1 METAEQIISRRLT
14 RRNLVRAAVVVFPAT
29 VLYAGGCSPRPETAI
44 PAPTLTVPIPA
55 PTSAP
60 APTLRPLPTAI
71 PATPTPPPVTPGPT
85 AIPPTITAPPVP
97 PAPLKQSARIALPW
111 PDPVLSALAE
121 ANANLR
127 GSGGLKLD
135 ISRLASDPAQSSA
148 YDVLGVANPVQ
159 GALTGLLAPL
169 PDSIAESDYSLPLTD
184 LYRQDGS
191 LFALPL
197 AVSVRSFVYRSDLFA
212 QAGLDPAQPPAS
224 WEELA
229 SAARLLTEVQEG
241 EVVRAGLD
249 LSRSANTA
257 DWLQFGWQNGARVW
271 LSQPGSPDFS
281 SPEFVES
288 ARFFRSFFRD
298 PPGTFR
304 RNPSL
309 IDPTKSL
316 FGAGLAAMAFRDFH
330 ELKLLSELPPDTLAT
345 VRLTPPPATVTPV
358 TPARGRMLLG
368 IAASSRNIDAAA
380 AAIDRLSQPAIAR
393 ALTAAAGLA
402 PARASLQIE
411 LEESDSRYRTYSQSL
426 DFIRDW
432 HAWPVPGVILDARR
446 ATPRLALS
454 ADPVEAILEDVSRQA
469 RDRVFNAAAAG

>member
-14 RRNLVRAAVVVFPAT
+14 RRNLVRAAVVVLPAT
-29 VLYAGGCSPRPETAI
+29 VLYAGGCTPQPETAI
-44 PAPTLTVPIPA
+44 PAPTLTAPIPAVIPA
-55 PTSAP
+55 PTITP
-60 APTLRPLPTAI
+60 PPLPTAI
-71 PATPTPPPVTPGPT
+71 PATPSAAPVTPTPT
-85 AIPPTITAPPVP
+85 VVPPTIAAPSVP

-111 PDPVLSALAE
+111 PDPVLSALTE

-127 GSGGLKLD
+127 GSSGLKLD
-135 ISRLASDPAQSSA
+135 IFRLVSSAVQSSA
-148 YDVLGVANPVQ
+148 YDVLGVGNPVQ
-159 GALTGLLAPL
+159 DALTGLLAPL
-169 PDSIAESDYSLPLTD
+169 PESLAGTDYSAPLTD
-184 LYRQDGS
+184 LYRRDGL

-212 QAGLDPAQPPAS
+212 QAGLDPAQPPTS

-241 EVVRAGLD
+241 EVVRAGLA
-249 LSRSANTA
+249 LSLSAHTA
-257 DWLQFGWQNGARVW
+257 DWLHFGWQNGARVW
-271 LSQPGSPDFS
+271 PNQASTPDFS
-281 SPEFVES
+281 SPEFVHS

-309 IDPTKSL
+309 TDPTKSL

-330 ELKLLSELPPDTLAT
+330 EIKSLSELAVGDLAT
-345 VRLTPPPATVTPV
+345 VRLAPPPAAVTPV

-368 IAASSRNIDAAA
+368 IAASSQNVDAAA

-411 LEESDSRYRTYSQSL
+411 LEESDSRYRTYFQSL
-426 DFIRDW
+426 DFICDW

-469 RDRVFNAAAAG
+469 RERVFNTTAAG

>member
-14 RRNLVRAAVVVFPAT
+14 RRNLVRAAVVIFPAT

-55 PTSAP
+55 AIPVPSVTP
-60 APTLRPLPTAI
+60 PPLPTAI
-71 PATPTPPPVTPGPT
+71 PATPTPPPVTVTPT
-85 AIPPTITAPPVP
+85 SIPPPIAAPSVP

-111 PDPVLSALAE
+111 PDPVLSALVE
-121 ANANLR
+121 VNANLR

-135 ISRLASDPAQSSA
+135 IFRLASDPTQSSA

-169 PDSIAESDYSLPLTD
+169 PDSIAASDYPLPLTD
-184 LYRQDGS
+184 LYRPDGR

-212 QAGLDPAQPPAS
+212 QAGLDPAQPPTS

-241 EVVRAGLD
+241 EVVRAGLA
-249 LSRSANTA
+249 LSLSADTA
-257 DWLQFGWQNGARVW
+257 DWLHFGWQNGARVW
-271 LSQPGSPDFS
+271 PNQAGTPDFT
-281 SPEFVES
+281 SPAFVHS

-304 RNPSL
+304 RDPL
-309 IDPTKSL
+309 LTDPTKSL

-330 ELKLLSELPPDTLAT
+330 ELNSLSELPPDLLEH
-345 VRLTPPPATVTPV
+345 VRLAQPPAAVTPV

-368 IAASSRNIDAAA
+368 IASSSRNFDAAT

-411 LEESDSRYRTYSQSL
+411 LEDSDSRYRTYFQSL

-432 HAWPVPGVILDARR
+432 HAWPAPGVILDARR
-446 ATPRLALS
+446 AAPRLALS

-469 RDRVFNAAAAG
+469 RDRVFNTAAAG

>member
-1 METAEQIISRRLT
+1 
-14 RRNLVRAAVVVFPAT
+14 VR
-29 VLYAGGCSPRPETAI
+29 
-44 PAPTLTVPIPA
+44 
-55 PTSAP
+55 
-60 APTLRPLPTAI
+60 
-71 PATPTPPPVTPGPT
+71 
-85 AIPPTITAPPVP
+85 

-135 ISRLASDPAQSSA
+135 IFRLVSSVAQSSA

-159 GALTGLLAPL
+159 DGLTGLLAPL
-169 PDSIAESDYSLPLTD
+169 PDSIAASDYSLPLTD
-184 LYRQDGS
+184 LYRRDGR

-197 AVSVRSFVYRSDLFA
+197 AVSIRSFVYRSDLFA
-212 QAGLDPAQPPAS
+212 QAGLDPAQPPAG

-241 EVVRAGLD
+241 EVVRAGLE
-249 LSRSANTA
+249 LSLSANTA
-257 DWLQFGWQNGARVW
+257 DWLHFGWQNGARVW
-271 LSQPGSPDFS
+271 TNQPGTPDFS
-281 SPEFVES
+281 SPEFVQS

-309 IDPTKSL
+309 TDPTKSL

-330 ELKLLSELPPDTLAT
+330 ELNSLSELPPDIFAT
-345 VRLTPPPATVTPV
+345 VRLAPPPAAVTPV

-368 IAASSRNIDAAA
+368 IGADSRNFDAAA

-411 LEESDSRYRTYSQSL
+411 LEESDSRYRTYFQSL

-469 RDRVFNAAAAG
+469 RDRVFNTAGAG